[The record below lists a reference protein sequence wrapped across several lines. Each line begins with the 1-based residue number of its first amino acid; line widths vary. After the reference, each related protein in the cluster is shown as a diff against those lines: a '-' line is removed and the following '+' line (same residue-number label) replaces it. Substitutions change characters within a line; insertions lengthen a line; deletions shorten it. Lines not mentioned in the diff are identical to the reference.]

1 MQIEGETRS
10 ARKDREIIQAATA
23 AFIAKGYDGTSMEE
37 IATRAGASK
46 QTVYKHFTDKET
58 LFAEVVLSTATQVND
73 IIESVT
79 TLLSEA
85 KFMQGGLQ
93 QLARR
98 LITLLMDEELLK
110 LRRLIIANAD
120 RMPQLGRSWY
130 EKGFER
136 MLASM
141 ASCFQKLTNR
151 GLMQTSDPHL
161 AASHLFGM
169 LLWIPMNEA
178 MFTGSNPRS
187 KAELERHADASV
199 EAFLVAYGVQPK

>member
-1 MQIEGETRS
+1 MEIDGETRS

-23 AFIAKGYDGTSMEE
+23 AFIGKGYDGTSMEE

-58 LFAEVVLSTATQVND
+58 LFGEVVLATATQAND

-85 KFMQGGLQ
+85 KFMEGGLQ

-98 LITLLMDEELLK
+98 LITMLMDEELLK

-130 EKGFER
+130 ENGFER
-136 MLASM
+136 MLAST
-141 ASCFQKLTNR
+141 ASCFQKLTSR
-151 GLMQTSDPHL
+151 GLLQ
-161 AASHLFGM
+161 
-169 LLWIPMNEA
+169 
-178 MFTGSNPRS
+178 
-187 KAELERHADASV
+187 
-199 EAFLVAYGVQPK
+199 